1 MACKFSSVDLVQLLT
16 PVHLIIKFGLQ
27 RMMSN
32 RDYVYK
38 RRYIIDE
45 DQKVIIF
52 VNQNTEHQSAPIKP
66 GKQRVTEYW
75 SIIVIKPLSD
85 LEKVPSLKSQDLSSC
100 TVKFHH
106 FR

>member
-1 MACKFSSVDLVQLLT
+1 
-16 PVHLIIKFGLQ
+16 
-27 RMMSN
+27 MMSN

-45 DQKVIIF
+45 ERNVIVF
-52 VNQNTEHQSAPIKP
+52 VNQNTEHQSAPLKS

-85 LEKVPSLKSQDLSSC
+85 LEKVIPI
-100 TVKFHH
+100 FI
-106 FR
+106 